1 MQQTNVNTL
10 TEHYTQYFATP
21 EQLEW
26 YRLMAVDKSANVV
39 ELCESVPHSRILDV
53 GAGDGAV
60 LNQLDLRGF
69 GDQLFAIDIS
79 ESGLRA
85 MKEKSWKRLVEC
97 KLFDGYS
104 IPYPD
109 DAFDLAVLSHVVEH
123 VEHPRMLLREAA
135 RVAKHIYVEVPLEY
149 NKGNWRLPQEF
160 VLDATG
166 HINFYNPQLIRLLL
180 QSTGLRVLKMDIK
193 PRIFIKSE
201 GLKGK
206 LKYWMKK
213 IALGINRNFATN
225 RFTYHC
231 GILCARNEGQG
242 QVPSGEK

>member
-1 MQQTNVNTL
+1 MQQTNANTL

-26 YRLMAVDKSANVV
+26 YRLMAVDKAANVM
-39 ELCESVPHSRILDV
+39 ELCESVPHARVLDV

-60 LNQLDLRGF
+60 LNQLDQRGF
-69 GDQLFAIDIS
+69 GEQLYAIDIS

-85 MKEKSWKRLVEC
+85 MKEKPWKRLAEC
-97 KLFDGYS
+97 KLFDGYN
-104 IPYPD
+104 IPFPD
-109 DAFDLAVLSHVVEH
+109 DEFDLAVLSHVVEH

-149 NKGNWRLPQEF
+149 NKGNTRLPQDF

-166 HINFYNPQLIRLLL
+166 HINFFDPVLIRLLL
-180 QSTGLRVLKMDIK
+180 QSTGLRVLRLEVK
-193 PRIFIKSE
+193 PRIFVQSE
-201 GLKGK
+201 GIKGK
-206 LKYWMKK
+206 IKYWMKK
-213 IALGINRNFATN
+213 AALGIGMNFATK

-231 GILCARNEGQG
+231 SILCARDDDARR
-242 QVPSGEK
+242 